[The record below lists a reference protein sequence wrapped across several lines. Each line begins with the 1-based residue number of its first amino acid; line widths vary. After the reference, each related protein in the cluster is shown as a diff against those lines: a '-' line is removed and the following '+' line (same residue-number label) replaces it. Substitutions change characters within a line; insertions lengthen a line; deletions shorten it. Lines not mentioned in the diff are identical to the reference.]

1 MRQGLNRAHVI
12 LLTVLTQLSTID
24 GIDERGPTV
33 SAPLKGD
40 DRKFVSQATREF
52 QRALTRVVQSHE
64 RVGRS
69 ATVALGDPR
78 SFAERAVQATA
89 PEASPWDELVGPFLR
104 SDGVQARLG
113 ISRQAVAAK
122 AARRRLLR
130 TITADGEHLYPLWQ
144 FDGDRLVDGLVE
156 VFSLF
161 PESAVDGWTLAAW
174 LRTPDPDLDEPP
186 LDALARGEREKV
198 AVVARAAART
208 LAA

>member
-1 MRQGLNRAHVI
+1 
-12 LLTVLTQLSTID
+12 
-24 GIDERGPTV
+24 
-33 SAPLKGD
+33 
-40 DRKFVSQATREF
+40 
-52 QRALTRVVQSHE
+52 
-64 RVGRS
+64 GRS
-69 ATVALGDPR
+69 ANVVLGDPR
-78 SFAERAVQATA
+78 SFAERAVHATA

-156 VFSLF
+156 VLSLF
-161 PESAVDGWTLAAW
+161 PEASVDGWTLAAW
-174 LRTPDPDLDEPP
+174 LRTPDPDLGEPP
-186 LDALARGEREKV
+186 LDALVRGEGDRVRTV
-198 AVVARAAART
+198 AHTAARA